1 MIAIDL
7 PADLHFEDDDGLVL
21 ARASG
26 ASTPEALRPGTVLVA
41 GSADAWTW
49 AEIVAVEDGWAHLRT
64 LTTAQAAAKANLV
77 SPLPE
82 SA

>member
-21 ARASG
+21 ARISG
-26 ASTPEALRPGTVLVA
+26 AAHPEAILPRTVLVA
-41 GSADAWTW
+41 GTADGWTW
-49 AEIVAVEDGWAHLRT
+49 AEVISVGDGWAHLQP

-77 SPLPE
+77 SPLPQ

>member
-7 PADLHFEDDDGLVL
+7 PAELHFEDDDGLVL
-21 ARASG
+21 ARTSG
-26 ASTPEALRPGTVLVA
+26 AREPKGLREGTVLVA

-49 AEIVAVEDGWAHLRT
+49 AEVVSIEEGWAHLRP

-77 SPLPE
+77 APLPE